1 MRKLHLGD
9 GCTLPMYFLMKL
21 CEQKHRQVER
31 PADTGS
37 SWSQDSPVCQV
48 AVDSKRCC
56 WSKAWAS
63 LEGGA
68 SHRVACRRQKTE
80 ATSSAAQRCP
90 SPLVCEPSSPT
101 IHSSSAFTLYL
112 SVAQPGIS
120 RENTEETS

>member
-1 MRKLHLGD
+1 MWLGKTCRIIYSLHGIPTRRKVRKLHLGD

-37 SWSQDSPVCQV
+37 SWFPDSVVCQV

-68 SHRVACRRQKTE
+68 RPQDGMRETE
-80 ATSSAAQRCP
+80 DRGDFLCCP
-90 SPLVCEPSSPT
+90 ALP
-101 IHSSSAFTLYL
+101 
-112 SVAQPGIS
+112 IS
-120 RENTEETS
+120 TRL